1 MIAVLF
7 LLPGQRDLEN
17 VAEERWENVSLARD
31 LANTHAN
38 SHAPDKL
45 IATDGEAR
53 VTTDGRGPKQSHYS
67 DGRNPFTQRPLY
79 ARCRHAS
86 HNPG

>member
-53 VTTDGRGPKQSHYS
+53 VTHRRAGTKTKPL
-67 DGRNPFTQRPLY
+67 QRRAKSILAETTVCSVPP
-79 ARCRHAS
+79 RES
-86 HNPG
+86 